1 MESSETTASTSSR
14 PLTNN
19 NTSTAIIKRRP
30 IPRKGHTKSRAGCS
44 ICKGRKVKCDLVT
57 PECGA
62 CRRLGLK
69 CKYLGEPSGPRSE
82 VAISR
87 SLRSDP
93 VTFDNDDFN
102 FFRHFLSEAYPAFPI
117 DGFTVWQQAA
127 KLSHKYDFLLHS
139 MLGLGASHLSLISP
153 AGYERAALKH
163 RVIAISALRKHLA
176 NPDVTKRDVEA
187 AFGTMLNLLFQST
200 YMTEGLIDFL
210 TIVRGCWLV
219 STRPHV
225 SLDNTIFKKFGR
237 LGYVE
242 RIKVIVR
249 YDEGTN
255 HSLDK
260 FIADGFYQSLKKLG
274 PLCHTVAELQYL
286 AQLEKIATQACY
298 REYSL
303 LYDILGYLSSNDFA
317 SFIDTKNYA
326 SQLVIMHMLV
336 VEFVM
341 GRKTVDEDEM
351 STPSQKSHYYRKA
364 MSKVWIQ
371 QILEKLPLEYREYGE
386 WTSNFTSSLDY
397 SFDDED
403 QVWKPFVLSSG
414 RAILPKGESL

>member
-1 MESSETTASTSSR
+1 MESSETTASTSSG
-14 PLTNN
+14 PLANN
-19 NTSTAIIKRRP
+19 STSTTITKRRP

-62 CRRLGLK
+62 CRRLGLE

-93 VTFDNDDFN
+93 VKFDNNDLN
-102 FFRHFLSEAYPAFPI
+102 FFRHFLFEAYPAFPI

-127 KLSHKYDFLLHS
+127 KLSHKVSQVPVLPLDNMADLDR
-139 MLGLGASHLSLISP
+139 
-153 AGYERAALKH
+153 YERAALKH

-187 AFGTMLNLLFQST
+187 AFGTMLSLLFQSA

-242 RIKVIVR
+242 RIKVIV
-249 YDEGTN
+249 
-255 HSLDK
+255 S
-260 FIADGFYQSLKKLG
+260 

-286 AQLEKIATQACY
+286 AQLEKIATQASTNPAESY

-303 LYDILGYLSSNDFA
+303 LYDILGYLSSDDFA

-341 GRKTVDEDEM
+341 GRKTVNEDKM

-386 WTSNFTSSLDY
+386 WTLNFINSLDY

-414 RAILPKGESL
+414 RAILLKGESS